1 MLRIVDGNGKLWNP
15 RDGIKPG
22 SGYMAFLGTSSDRY
36 KVKAMD
42 FGNGHCEVAAS
53 RVIDWSEAE
62 WPASYLVDVMEVIV
76 RDLEQRDQEEVDLAN
91 RKRAARRAKTRV
103 RRLCKLMGADT
114 LLTLT
119 YRGWQPDLDTCKRHL
134 KEFNRRMLRVL
145 PGFCFVACF
154 EQQKPNLQIGRP
166 VGSWHAHLATRN
178 IPASLP
184 GIKGEW
190 RSFNVIRAI
199 WRSVTGEL
207 GGNID
212 LQRRKYNSNKSAAQV
227 AAYIAKYIGKGFE
240 EGGLEAG
247 KNRWTKYGQVDQ
259 PLVIETEEAS
269 LLDAVQASYA
279 FVQSSQAIATARL
292 DDWKEWFF
300 VAGELRPK
308 RTDRCRS
315 AMH

>member
-22 SGYMAFLGTSSDRY
+22 GGYMAFLGSSTGRY
-36 KVKAMD
+36 KVKTMD

-53 RVIDWSEAE
+53 RVIEWSEAE
-62 WPASYLVDVMEVIV
+62 WPAHYLVDVMEVIAKAKE
-76 RDLEQRDQEEVDLAN
+76 EQPQDEVELAN

-103 RRLCKLMGADT
+103 RRLCKVMGADT

-119 YRGWQPDLDTCKRHL
+119 YRALQDDLDLCKRHL

-154 EQQKPNLQIGRP
+154 EPQKRGA
-166 VGSWHAHLATRN
+166 WHIHLATRN
-178 IPASLP
+178 IPAALP

-190 RSFNVIRAI
+190 RSFNVIRSI

-212 LQRRKYNSNKSAAQV
+212 LQRRKFNSQKSAAQV

-240 EGGLEAG
+240 EDGLEAG
-247 KNRWTKYGQVDQ
+247 KNRWTKYGQVEE
-259 PLVIETEEAS
+259 PLQIQTVEES
-269 LLDAVQASYA
+269 LHAAISSAYS
-279 FVQSSQAIATARL
+279 FVQSSQVIATARL
-292 DDWKEWFF
+292 DDWKDWFF
-300 VAGELRPK
+300 VAGELRK
-308 RTDRCRS
+308 RKES
-315 AMH
+315 KP

>member
-15 RDGIKPG
+15 RDGIQPG
-22 SGYMAFLGTSSDRY
+22 AGYMAFLSKGTDRY
-36 KVKAMD
+36 RVRAMD

-53 RVIDWSEAE
+53 RVIEWSEAE
-62 WPASYLVDVMEVIV
+62 WPAQYLVDVMEVII
-76 RDLEQRDQEEVDLAN
+76 RDLEQRVEDEEELAN

-119 YRGWQPDLDTCKRHL
+119 YRALQDDLDLCKRHL

-154 EQQKPNLQIGRP
+154 EPQKRGA
-166 VGSWHAHLATRN
+166 WHVHLATRN
-178 IPASLP
+178 IPSSLP

-212 LQRRKYNSNKSAAQV
+212 LQRRKFNSQKSAAQV
-227 AAYIAKYIGKGFE
+227 ASYIAKYIGKGFE
-240 EGGLEAG
+240 EGGLESG
-247 KNRWTKYGQVDQ
+247 KNRWTKYGHVEE
-259 PLVIETEEAS
+259 PLVVETVEES
-269 LLDAVQASYA
+269 LLDAVHASYA
-279 FVQSSQAIATARL
+279 FLQENQAVATARL
-292 DDWKEWFF
+292 DSWRDWFF
-300 VAGELRPK
+300 VSGELRPK
-308 RTDRCRS
+308 RPERPRRVCV
-315 AMH
+315 